1 MKHIKTTVSLL
12 LVLVMIM
19 GMTTTAFAATVTL
32 PTEGILAGHSF
43 KAYQVFSGD
52 YSGGVLSNVDWGDG
66 IDRVAF
72 LAALKADT
80 TYGNLFTN
88 CDNAAQV
95 ADVLSS
101 NNTNTG
107 LANQVAKLAEKH
119 KTGTGTQLV
128 NGSNTL
134 SDGYYLIVDTTAN
147 VAPGSAYNAA
157 LLQVVGDITINVKTD
172 APSVEKKVLEDDKP
186 TPQDANYGTGYNDVA
201 DYDMGEA
208 VPFHLIGLVPD
219 MSRYDHYKYVFHDTL
234 SAGLTPPAVSGVK
247 VYLSAD
253 KKVDAGVD
261 TDVTANFTVDVTG
274 QKITVSS
281 NDIKVINGIAQG
293 MYLIVEYSAVLNQSA
308 VVGLPGNPNTVYL
321 EYSNKPDQSGSGSG
335 QPGDENET
343 GNTPEDKVIV
353 FTYEL
358 DVTKVDGQNAETKLE
373 NAKFVLLNKMKD
385 KVAKVTAEGK
395 LDGWVDLPGE
405 NQTWDPSSVLTSD
418 VNGLFKVI
426 GLDDDTYYLREIEAP
441 TGYNLLAND
450 VEVKITATTA
460 NGQDWTDGN
469 PATALTNLAVTA
481 DTTPGT
487 GNVETGIA
495 AITIANNAGST
506 LPETGG
512 IGTTIFYVLGSTLV
526 VAAIVFLV
534 TRRRMS
540 SVEK

>member
-43 KAYQVFSGD
+43 KVYQVFSGN
-52 YSGGVLSNVDWGDG
+52 YSEGVLSNVDWGDG
-66 IDRVAF
+66 IDSAAF

-80 TYGNLFTN
+80 TYGNLFTT

-101 NNTNTG
+101 NNSNTG

-128 NGSNTL
+128 NGTNTL
-134 SDGYYLIVDTTAN
+134 SDGYYLVVDTTEN

-157 LLQVVGDITINVKTD
+157 LLQVVGDITINEKTD

-186 TPQDANYGTGYNDVA
+186 TPHDTAYGAGYNDVA

-234 SAGLTPPAVSGVK
+234 SNGLTPPAVSDVK

-261 TDVTANFTVDVTG
+261 TDVTANFTVVVTE

-293 MYLIVEYSAVLNQSA
+293 MYLIVEYSAVLNQNA
-308 VVGLPGNPNTVYL
+308 EVGLPGNPNTVYL
-321 EYSNKPDQSGSGSG
+321 QYSNKPDQSGSG
-335 QPGDENET
+335 QPGDENVT
-343 GNTPEDKVIV
+343 GETPEDKVIV

-358 DVTKVDGQNAETKLE
+358 DVTKVDGQDGQTKLKD
-373 NAKFVLLNKMKD
+373 AKFVLLNETKNQ
-385 KVAKVTAEGK
+385 VAKVTVDGK

-441 TGYNLLAND
+441 TGYNLLADD

-481 DTTPGT
+481 DNTSGT
-487 GNVETGIA
+487 GSVETGIA

>member
-19 GMTTTAFAATVTL
+19 GMATTAFAATVTL
-32 PTEGILAGHSF
+32 PTEGILADHSF
-43 KAYQVFSGD
+43 TAYQVFSGD
-52 YSGGVLSNVDWGDG
+52 YSGGVLSNVVWGDG

-72 LAALKADT
+72 LAALKDDT

-119 KTGTGTQLV
+119 KTDIGIELV
-128 NGSNTL
+128 NGTNTL

-157 LLQVVGDITINVKTD
+157 LLQVVGDIYITVKTD
-172 APSVEKKVLEDDKP
+172 APSVEKKVLEDDKYS
-186 TPQDANYGTGYNDVA
+186 QDADYGTGYNDVA

-234 SAGLTPPAVSGVK
+234 SAGLTPPEDLDVK
-247 VYLSAD
+247 VYLSGD
-253 KKVDAGVD
+253 KKVDAGD
-261 TDVTANFTVDVTG
+261 TDVTLNFAVVVTG
-274 QKITVSS
+274 QEITVSS

-293 MYLIVEYSAVLNQSA
+293 MYLIVEYSAVLNQNA
-308 VVGLPGNPNTVYL
+308 EVGLPGNPNTVYL

-335 QPGDENET
+335 QPGDENVT
-343 GNTPEDKVIV
+343 GETPEDKVIV

-358 DVTKVDGQNAETKLE
+358 DVTKVDGQDAQTKLKD
-373 NAKFVLLNKMKD
+373 AKFVLLNEKKD
-385 KVAKVTAEGK
+385 KVAKVTVDGK

-405 NQTWDPSSVLTSD
+405 NQPWDTSSVLTSD
-418 VNGLFKVI
+418 ANGLFKVI
-426 GLDDDTYYLREIEAP
+426 GLDDDTYYLCEIEAP
-441 TGYNLLAND
+441 TGYNLLADD

-460 NGQDWTDGN
+460 NGQDWTNGVAAD
-469 PATALTNLAVTA
+469 ALTELAVTA
-481 DTTPGT
+481 DARPGT
-487 GNVETGIA
+487 GSVETGIA